1 MGIISIIKKRHHRVG
16 PTDDGICGTYDDHKK
31 ICLCR
36 RCKKRRRKECNTA
49 CMALCPL
56 VGIIALITAIC

>member
-1 MGIISIIKKRHHRVG
+1 MGLTSIISRNRRVG
-16 PTDDGICGTYDDHKK
+16 PSDDHINSDHKP

-36 RCKKRRRKECNTA
+36 KCKKRRRKETNTA

-56 VGIIALITAIC
+56 VGLIALISAIG

>member
-1 MGIISIIKKRHHRVG
+1 MGIISIIKRNRRVG
-16 PTDDGICGTYDDHKK
+16 PSDDHINNDHKQ

-36 RCKKRRRKECNTA
+36 KCKKRRRKETNTA

-56 VGIIALITAIC
+56 VGIIALLSAIG

>member
-1 MGIISIIKKRHHRVG
+1 MGIISIIKRRHRRVV
-16 PTDDGICGTYDDHKK
+16 PIDDGIYSTYDDHKK

-36 RCKKRRRKECNTA
+36 KCKKRRRKECNTA

-56 VGIIALITAIC
+56 VGLIALISAIG